1 MPRTFTMPKNRA
13 PIRPGEILEEEYRI
27 PLGLT
32 QQQFADALGID
43 RERYSAVATG
53 RRRVTPGT
61 AIRLAKVLGTSV
73 ELWLNMQMMCD
84 LYEAQHGE
92 DARAA
97 RSLKP
102 LLTGRGGKGAAR

>member
-1 MPRTFTMPKNRA
+1 MPRTFTIPKNRA
-13 PIRPGEILEEEYRI
+13 PIHPGEILEEEYRI

-32 QQQFADALGID
+32 QQQFAGALGID
-43 RERYSAVATG
+43 RERYNAVATG

-73 ELWLNMQMMCD
+73 EMWLNMQMMCD
-84 LYEAQHGE
+84 LYEAQNGE

-97 RSLKP
+97 GSLKP
-102 LLTGRGGKGAAR
+102 LLAGSGKKSG

>member
-1 MPRTFTMPKNRA
+1 MEARASRSSTITEKDLSYMPRTFTMPKNRA
-13 PIRPGEILEEEYRI
+13 PIRPGEILEKEYRI

-73 ELWLNMQMMCD
+73 ELWLNISAVR
-84 LYEAQHGE
+84 YKH
-92 DARAA
+92 
-97 RSLKP
+97 
-102 LLTGRGGKGAAR
+102 